1 MQKKKCLIEVVI
13 ASSSFVSS
21 IWKERNL
28 RVFQNQAVRPQQLLA
43 IIKEEWRLREM
54 TYATRQEVAIME

>member
-1 MQKKKCLIEVVI
+1 VVI